1 MLHLPHH
8 KDGEQMIKFFMATVQ
23 DVLADHVITF
33 NVDTIAPDLQPPP
46 EAVPAMKLT
55 RYPQP
60 KDEVFIVQP
69 DSDFEI
75 FLYWITPDEGWDISL
90 NYGNAFIRVTDVN
103 YDPDADDP
111 DANPDYQILMNTS
124 NGASVTMSKDTIA
137 LHKDDGSDIT
147 LNGDSIQVK
156 QNSKEVTLTG
166 NNITINSGM
175 GTITANGAVAPA
187 TTGMGPFCAIPN
199 CLFTGMPHG
208 GNRFSGTGFTMGS

>member
-1 MLHLPHH
+1 
-8 KDGEQMIKFFMATVQ
+8 MATVQ

-111 DANPDYQILMNTS
+111 DADPDYQILLNTS

-147 LNGDSIQVK
+147 LNGDSIQIK
-156 QNSKEVTLTG
+156 QG
-166 NNITINSGM
+166 NHTINMSQSNTQVSANASIQISG
-175 GTITANGAVAPA
+175 TSAP
-187 TTGMGPFCAIPN
+187 TGGGPFCGLPN
-199 CLFTGMPHG
+199 CLFAGAPHTGSTVTG
-208 GNRFSGTGFTMGS
+208 TSGATFT